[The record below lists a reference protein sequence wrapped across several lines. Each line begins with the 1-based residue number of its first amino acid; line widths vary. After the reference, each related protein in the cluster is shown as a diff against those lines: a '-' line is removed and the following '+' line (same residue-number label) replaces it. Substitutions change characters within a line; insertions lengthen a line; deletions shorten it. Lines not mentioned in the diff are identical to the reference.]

1 MRAPLD
7 PLLTSTSPESS
18 TLSRSVSGPNL
29 NLGGDWGGELR
40 DMERGGEFLNLWVG
54 GVVDGLGG
62 FVSSSCLYKFNI
74 INVESSFLHHPVN
87 KH

>member
-1 MRAPLD
+1 MKKAIRIFKNIKIHTEVGEMSAPLD
-7 PLLTSTSPESS
+7 PLPISTSPESS

-62 FVSSSCLYKFNI
+62 FVSSSCT
-74 INVESSFLHHPVN
+74 
-87 KH
+87 